1 MTALKGEPSLM
12 CAQNQETATQNAGFR
27 PETADFAVILVY
39 PSWTMKYAL
48 TTLANLLTL
57 VVGIT
62 IGLLL
67 APHIE
72 KSVHATSAEPQAATP
87 GTTFSGAITQQSAEP
102 KVTTVQPSMTTGT
115 IGIYL
120 ILSHHIQS
128 DELVVNGYDVMKL
141 QNAELSLL
149 SRFVP
154 ASEIQAAVDGAKA
167 GEVFTVAKPQPPA
180 QPTAPPR

>member
-1 MTALKGEPSLM
+1 MTALKGEPSPM

-72 KSVHATSAEPQAATP
+72 KSVHATSAT
-87 GTTFSGAITQQSAEP
+87 SAR
-102 KVTTVQPSMTTGT
+102 KKTDLIST
-115 IGIYL
+115 I
-120 ILSHHIQS
+120 
-128 DELVVNGYDVMKL
+128 
-141 QNAELSLL
+141 
-149 SRFVP
+149 
-154 ASEIQAAVDGAKA
+154 
-167 GEVFTVAKPQPPA
+167 
-180 QPTAPPR
+180 